1 MLSHDRFDVVC
12 VYFLSSAQA
21 VELWNALTGGRA
33 GSQSISLVR
42 QVRLRRAAGAN
53 VGAWRRGSFLFLI
66 NDLLLF
72 PPFLAG

>member
-1 MLSHDRFDVVC
+1 MSV
-12 VYFLSSAQA
+12 FLSSAQA

-42 QVRLRRAAGAN
+42 QARLRRAAGAN
-53 VGAWRRGSFLFLI
+53 VGAWRRGSFLFL